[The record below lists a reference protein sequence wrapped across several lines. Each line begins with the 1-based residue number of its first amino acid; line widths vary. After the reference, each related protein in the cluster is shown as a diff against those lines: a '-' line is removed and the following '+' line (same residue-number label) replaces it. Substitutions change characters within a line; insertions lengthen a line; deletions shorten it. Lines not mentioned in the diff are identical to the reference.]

1 MPGEPVGTIYDIQG
15 FSVQDGPGIRTT
27 VFLKGCPLHCPW
39 CHSPESQRFDVQLS
53 WQWRKCI
60 GTEVCGVCLS
70 CCPHG
75 AISPASPAAPSGAD
89 APAAATSK
97 AGAAAHGFAAAAVD
111 GLRLIEIDW
120 AKCDDCGLCAEQCP
134 AGALSMW
141 GRRYTV
147 TEVVDRVVRDRPFF
161 EKSGGGV
168 TVSGGEPF
176 SQSEFTL
183 SLLRA
188 FKERGIHTALD
199 TTGLASWGIIEQ
211 ALPCVDLFLL
221 DLKNMDS
228 PEHQAVTGVPNEPI
242 LDNARRIA
250 AAGGKMQI
258 RIPVIPRFNDSD
270 EDFEQVGR
278 FVKELGGAVTLVQL
292 LPYHALGVPK
302 LERMRHD
309 GPILEATAPSD
320 ERMGEL
326 KAILEEYGL
335 TVQVH

>member
-1 MPGEPVGTIYDIQG
+1 MWRVPLLLPARSRQSRDAGGAEGRG
-15 FSVQDGPGIRTT
+15 GRSSGKRRCARAGP
-27 VFLKGCPLHCPW
+27 
-39 CHSPESQRFDVQLS
+39 D
-53 WQWRKCI
+53 
-60 GTEVCGVCLS
+60 
-70 CCPHG
+70 
-75 AISPASPAAPSGAD
+75 
-89 APAAATSK
+89 AAATSEADAVPE
-97 AGAAAHGFAAAAVD
+97 AGVGPEPGWPGVRGGPGAGVAHGVVATTVD
-111 GLRLIEIDW
+111 GLRLIEVDW
-120 AKCDDCGLCAEQCP
+120 SKCDDCGLCAEQCP

-147 TEVVDRVVRDRPFF
+147 SEVVDRVVRDRPFF

-176 SQSEFTL
+176 SQPEFTL
-183 SLLRA
+183 ALLRA

-211 ALPCVDLFLL
+211 ALPYVDLFLL

-228 PEHQAVTGVPNEPI
+228 PEHKAVTGVPNEPI

-302 LERMRHD
+302 LERIRHD

>member
-1 MPGEPVGTIYDIQG
+1 MP
-15 FSVQDGPGIRTT
+15 
-27 VFLKGCPLHCPW
+27 LL
-39 CHSPESQRFDVQLS
+39 LS
-53 WQWRKCI
+53 ARGHQPR
-60 GTEVCGVCLS
+60 
-70 CCPHG
+70 G
-75 AISPASPAAPSGAD
+75 AGGAEDRGGRGAAS
-89 APAAATSK
+89 
-97 AGAAAHGFAAAAVD
+97 AGAAPGAAAADVHSPTAID
-111 GLRLIEIDW
+111 ELPLIEVDW

-147 TEVVDRVVRDRPFF
+147 SEVVDRVVRDRPFF
-161 EKSGGGV
+161 DKSGGGV

-183 SLLRA
+183 ALLQA
-188 FKERGIHTALD
+188 LKEQGIHTALD
-199 TTGLASWGIIEQ
+199 TTGLASWGVIEK
-211 ALPCVDLFLL
+211 ALPFVDLFLL

-228 PEHQAVTGVPNEPI
+228 PEHRTATGVPNEPI
-242 LDNARRIA
+242 LENARKIA

-270 EDFEQVGR
+270 EDFRQVGK

-302 LERMRHD
+302 LERIRHD